1 MDLTFNK
8 KTPLRGLRSKLNLYD
23 DYIDEIIKPFLTNY
37 ISKEKPIL
45 YVTSKKERIENG
57 N

>member
-1 MDLTFNK
+1 MDLTFNE

-37 ISKEKPIL
+37 ISKKEPIL
-45 YVTSKKERIENG
+45 YVTNKKERIENG